1 MKKDDVLLLF
11 SSLLLTKHIVSFLR
25 EFLFGREWSNEPDW
39 EQISKV
45 VASIPGYASNFSTP
59 DCKKINKAPSAR
71 VIVFFSDFYK
81 VPWVILGVYSAP
93 NYWYCFVTESICR
106 QIIPIILCLI
116 EVTSVHALFWSSHHS
131 ILGLAIMSNVW
142 SSSPLKKSP
151 QIVMEFLKSQH
162 YFYSSELVAEL

>member
-81 VPWVILGVYSAP
+81 VP
-93 NYWYCFVTESICR
+93 
-106 QIIPIILCLI
+106 
-116 EVTSVHALFWSSHHS
+116 
-131 ILGLAIMSNVW
+131 
-142 SSSPLKKSP
+142 
-151 QIVMEFLKSQH
+151 
-162 YFYSSELVAEL
+162 